1 MKGARD
7 LIDSR
12 ELELLSKKPSKYRG
26 EHLLHFRLAKNQSKV
41 NIFLIEHSELF
52 TLFKIRLHSFF
63 VPLARVCEKDFPSCF
78 LACKAE

>member
-26 EHLLHFRLAKNQSKV
+26 EHLLHFRLAKPIESQY
-41 NIFLIEHSELF
+41 FLIEHSELF